1 MFFPKVL
8 EKHAKICEKSA
19 SKRRKVFDSSRQRA
33 AGTDIPTLKPLK
45 PKAEPPKKPSNWRKK
60 REDFLTA
67 IKASRATAKAMKEG
81 GPLPPPLPP
90 MYDPDLIQCPYC
102 QRRFNEA
109 AAQGHIKF
117 CRDQASRMGNKNKFG
132 EGKKTPARMQFKAP
146 PLVKKVNAAASTA
159 PSASSRLPAR
169 SGLAQTTG
177 NARTSKFDS
186 HFTFSA
192 ARAAQKFHLVL
203 PILAASKVS
212 SATSAR
218 TNASGI
224 TSPAS
229 GVGMKSRVV
238 GSGYGVAR
246 NPTPGRRPLNKKK
259 QDDACITRDGADG
272 SNDVGNGEIKNKSCH
287 SCGSMYPIKSAKFC
301 CECGTRR
308 LCI

>member
-1 MFFPKVL
+1 MMEEFDDGEPLTDGELSQCNTCKRMFFPKVL

-169 SGLAQTTG
+169 SGLAQTT
-177 NARTSKFDS
+177 
-186 HFTFSA
+186 
-192 ARAAQKFHLVL
+192 
-203 PILAASKVS
+203 AASKVS